1 MQVRICRQRETCP
14 LSSVPESD
22 LSPVSF
28 INPALCAPLQKPG
41 LFCKAAESVGGHTE
55 PVGGSPPGHCWPWLS
70 SQRPRGDWQDPLQKL
85 PQGPGRARVRLQSH
99 TGRQS
104 VRNGETDKS
113 EDGGLCCSWIYR
125 LSGKRDRER
134 EKHWQTKAYI
144 CVRARPVMDNTLWTE
159 RWKVV
164 RLSVS
169 GRCERSTCRPITTGR
184 GEPVPAVDP
193 PSPPPILL
201 SFKNLSEDGLQ
212 IFFPAFP
219 LDFLS

>member
-1 MQVRICRQRETCP
+1 MQVHFWRQRETCP
-14 LSSVPESD
+14 LSSVPETD

-99 TGRQS
+99 TSGQS

-125 LSGKRDRER
+125 LSGKETVRER
-134 EKHWQTKAYI
+134 K
-144 CVRARPVMDNTLWTE
+144 TLTNWGIYLCTCTAGD
-159 RWKVV
+159 
-164 RLSVS
+164 
-169 GRCERSTCRPITTGR
+169 GRH
-184 GEPVPAVDP
+184 AVDGALGGRQVVYEWTVRVVNMP
-193 PSPPPILL
+193 TNHNRSRWAGTCCGSTNSPHL
-201 SFKNLSEDGLQ
+201 SFKNLSEDGL
-212 IFFPAFP
+212 
-219 LDFLS
+219 

>member
-1 MQVRICRQRETCP
+1 MQVHFWRQRETCP
-14 LSSVPESD
+14 LSSVPETD

-99 TGRQS
+99 TSGQS
-104 VRNGETDKS
+104 VQNGETDKS

-125 LSGKRDRER
+125 LSGKETARER
-134 EKHWQTKAYI
+134 K
-144 CVRARPVMDNTLWTE
+144 NTDKLRHISVYVHGRWWTTRCGRSAGRSSGCLWVDGASGQHADQSQQVE
-159 RWKVV
+159 
-164 RLSVS
+164 VS
-169 GRCERSTCRPITTGR
+169 RYLLWIHQL
-184 GEPVPAVDP
+184 
-193 PSPPPILL
+193 PPPLV
-201 SFKNLSEDGLQ
+201 
-212 IFFPAFP
+212 
-219 LDFLS
+219 